1 MGLTFNINANAI
13 TGKGL
18 CLSGLSKGSL
28 TPNVVKLRN
37 INKIISGFG
46 KCPEND
52 FLSQKKYPNEYKK
65 LKKMVGGS
73 SSKSIPL
80 MKILYVINTTDIF
93 DKYNEEKK
101 RSAEPSQ
108 TQKVATVDLIFC
120 AGYPQLANSY
130 SNIPDDDRCVIAEWK
145 KERILT
151 TKGLCLKSNFNSI
164 EYDFK
169 SSCFEIEKKYGK
181 KLYSL
186 NYTGKKKSKH
196 VYKFNII
203 DGDKALTVDKY
214 SKINKTQIAKR
225 KPSQTQKVAKKE
237 TKKTSSKKKNSS
249 NKLPICMNPVAGAK
263 SWYFIKE
270 DGYCYKT
277 LEIKLTNNNSL
288 YNSYYKNIYNKKVYE
303 GKIKVA
309 KEDSLL
315 DKLKSGTEKIINDIS
330 GDTQKKK
337 IVKIVKPKIKI
348 KNKQKKIITKPK
360 SQFEQKVL
368 AALELEKV
376 NKVNCIINDKPDIFK
391 GEKRNFCIKKSDIIK
406 LGEFNDFEKFPVNMR
421 KAAKGCKTGNCIRN
435 AAGKNVYK
443 LFVQKKEGYHSKHP
457 GDIIYGMAWFE
468 LLYLDSLKKAQKA
481 LKRYNNNKMNA
492 LTKSKDMKTIYSLI
506 KMNNGRIKM
515 REALGLSLYDDLELV
530 LKNHWL
536 LGDFLNNDTLAVEK
550 VALDPELKKRKLLLD
565 KYKTTLSKY
574 KKKLEEKNNNS

>member
-1 MGLTFNINANAI
+1 MKRLLAYLFIVLGLGLTFNANANAI

-101 RSAEPSQ
+101 
-108 TQKVATVDLIFC
+108 
-120 AGYPQLANSY
+120 QLA
-130 SNIPDDDRCVIAEWK
+130 E
-145 KERILT
+145 E
-151 TKGLCLKSNFNSI
+151 
-164 EYDFK
+164 
-169 SSCFEIEKKYGK
+169 
-181 KLYSL
+181 
-186 NYTGKKKSKH
+186 KSK
-196 VYKFNII
+196 
-203 DGDKALTVDKY
+203 
-214 SKINKTQIAKR
+214 
-225 KPSQTQKVAKKE
+225 TQKVAKKE
-237 TKKTSSKKKNSS
+237 IKKTSSKKKNSS

-309 KEDSLL
+309 KEDSVL
-315 DKLKSGTEKIINDIS
+315 DKLKSGAEKIINDIS

-376 NKVNCIINDKPDIFK
+376 NKVKCIVE
-391 GEKRNFCIKKSDIIK
+391 EKSNLFTGVKANFCIKKSDILK

-421 KAAKGCKTGNCIRN
+421 KAAKGCKTGNCIRK

-443 LFVQKKEGYHSKHP
+443 LFVQKKERYHSKNP

>member
-1 MGLTFNINANAI
+1 MKRLLAYLIIVLGLGLTFNVNAYAKDYYCINKKINTNNPNI
-13 TGKGL
+13 TNNEIRSLINQYKSPIIVVNQYFLKFNKYQKEEREITCGSKKKFDFKYVSKRKYEKGL
-18 CLSGLSKGSL
+18 EILVNKIRTLEK
-28 TPNVVKLRN
+28 VVK
-37 INKIISGFG
+37 
-46 KCPEND
+46 
-52 FLSQKKYPNEYKK
+52 
-65 LKKMVGGS
+65 
-73 SSKSIPL
+73 
-80 MKILYVINTTDIF
+80 
-93 DKYNEEKK
+93 
-101 RSAEPSQ
+101 
-108 TQKVATVDLIFC
+108 
-120 AGYPQLANSY
+120 
-130 SNIPDDDRCVIAEWK
+130 
-145 KERILT
+145 KE
-151 TKGLCLKSNFNSI
+151 S
-164 EYDFK
+164 
-169 SSCFEIEKKYGK
+169 
-181 KLYSL
+181 
-186 NYTGKKKSKH
+186 
-196 VYKFNII
+196 
-203 DGDKALTVDKY
+203 
-214 SKINKTQIAKR
+214 
-225 KPSQTQKVAKKE
+225 SQTQKVAKKE

-277 LEIKLTNNNSL
+277 LEIKLTNKNSL
-288 YNSYYKNIYNKKVYE
+288 YDSYYKNIYNKKVYE

-315 DKLKSGTEKIINDIS
+315 DKLKSGTKKIINDIS
-330 GDTQKKK
+330 GDTQTKK

-376 NKVNCIINDKPDIFK
+376 NKVKCIVI
-391 GEKRNFCIKKSDIIK
+391 EKSNLFTGAKVNFCIKKSDIVK

-421 KAAKGCKTGNCIRN
+421 KAAKGCKTGNCIRK

-443 LFVQKKEGYHSKHP
+443 LFVQKKERYHSKHP

-468 LLYLDSLKKAQKA
+468 LLYLDSLKKAQKS

>member
-1 MGLTFNINANAI
+1 MKRLLAYLFIVLGLELI
-13 TGKGL
+13 
-18 CLSGLSKGSL
+18 
-28 TPNVVKLRN
+28 
-37 INKIISGFG
+37 INKNHANTDHTNLYTQSLE
-46 KCPEND
+46 PND
-52 FLSQKKYPNEYKK
+52 KLIVFCKSHGDFKYGATEITHEQFKLEFIK
-65 LKKMVGGS
+65 LKKIGCKWAIS
-73 SSKSIPL
+73 ERHHPSL
-80 MKILYVINTTDIF
+80 FNTA
-93 DKYNEEKK
+93 KY
-101 RSAEPSQ
+101 R
-108 TQKVATVDLIFC
+108 FR
-120 AGYPQLANSY
+120 AN
-130 SNIPDDDRCVIAEWK
+130 DWK
-145 KERILT
+145 KNTRWPGNYGQGIYANNN
-151 TKGLCLKSNFNSI
+151 KGIKEL
-164 EYDFK
+164 FK
-169 SSCFEIEKKYGK
+169 SHNKKFNFGHSEFSINNDYATYI
-181 KLYSL
+181 KLYPAKK
-186 NYTGKKKSKH
+186 TKPIKKKITK
-196 VYKFNII
+196 VEP
-203 DGDKALTVDKY
+203 TV
-214 SKINKTQIAKR
+214 
-225 KPSQTQKVAKKE
+225 KPKN
-237 TKKTSSKKKNSS
+237 KNSS
-249 NKLPICMNPVAGAK
+249 NKLPICMNPLAGAK

-309 KEDSLL
+309 KEDSVL
-315 DKLKSGTEKIINDIS
+315 DKLKSGAEKIINDIS

-376 NKVNCIINDKPDIFK
+376 NKVNCIVV
-391 GEKRNFCIKKSDIIK
+391 EKSNLFAGVKANFCIKKSDIIK
-406 LGEFNDFEKFPVNMR
+406 LGEFNDFEKFPINMIE
-421 KAAKGCKTGNCIRN
+421 ASKGCKTGQCFRKV
-435 AAGKNVYK
+435 AGKNVYK
-443 LFVQKKEGYHSKHP
+443 LFVQKKERYHSKHP

-468 LLYLDSLKKAQKA
+468 LLYLDKLKKAQKA
-481 LKRYNNNKMNA
+481 LKRYNNNKMNT

>member
-1 MGLTFNINANAI
+1 MFNVSAYAI

-101 RSAEPSQ
+101 QSAE
-108 TQKVATVDLIFC
+108 
-120 AGYPQLANSY
+120 
-130 SNIPDDDRCVIAEWK
+130 E
-145 KERILT
+145 
-151 TKGLCLKSNFNSI
+151 
-164 EYDFK
+164 
-169 SSCFEIEKKYGK
+169 
-181 KLYSL
+181 
-186 NYTGKKKSKH
+186 KSK
-196 VYKFNII
+196 
-203 DGDKALTVDKY
+203 
-214 SKINKTQIAKR
+214 
-225 KPSQTQKVAKKE
+225 TQKVAKKE

-249 NKLPICMNPVAGAK
+249 NKLPICMNPLAGAK

-288 YNSYYKNIYNKKVYE
+288 YDSYYKNIYNKKVYE

-376 NKVNCIINDKPDIFK
+376 NKVNCIINDKLDIFK

-421 KAAKGCKTGNCIRN
+421 KAAKGCKTGNCIRK

-443 LFVQKKEGYHSKHP
+443 LFVQKKERYHSKNP

-481 LKRYNNNKMNA
+481 LKRYNNNKMNT
-492 LTKSKDMKTIYSLI
+492 LTKSKDMKKIYSLI